1 MRRNRFSLGRNGD
14 ELPWARRARFN
25 RAMRPRIYLAGLFH
39 ETHCFVPDITGL
51 DQFRCRRD
59 GAILARRGDGSQV
72 DGALEVAAR
81 HGWEVVAGPDYG
93 ALPSGIVAHV
103 VFEAFWADVEQ
114 SLRPALARGLDAI
127 YLALHG
133 AMVTDACLDPEGE
146 LLARIRALPGAA
158 ALPIFGVF
166 DLHATFTAQMAA
178 LSNGL
183 VGYREN
189 PHVDARESA
198 ARAAELLARAL
209 ASGQVPRTTWHHP
222 PIVWPPTG
230 AGSADRPV
238 ADLARLARAI
248 EAEQPDIWAVNVVPG
263 FAFADVPDAGV
274 SFSVVT
280 TGSEAA
286 AQRALARLADCAWAL
301 RAAGVPRDLP
311 IDDAIGAMSA
321 GRTMSAGDGP
331 VLFVEPADN
340 IGGGAPG
347 DGTGVLR
354 AFVRRKVERAAVVI
368 ADPDSVAALAGL
380 AIGDSTTLAIGGKR
394 SALDE
399 GPLSLA
405 VTLVSRSDGRFTLE
419 DRQSHLA
426 ASQGLAIDMGPCAV
440 VRHADV
446 TILLTSRK
454 TPPFDLGQLRSQGI
468 EPRGLAAIGVK
479 AAVAH
484 RRAYDPIA
492 RASFTVATR
501 GPCASDLSILPY
513 RHLRRPIYPL
523 DAMASIP

>member
-1 MRRNRFSLGRNGD
+1 
-14 ELPWARRARFN
+14 
-25 RAMRPRIYLAGLFH
+25 
-39 ETHCFVPDITGL
+39 
-51 DQFRCRRD
+51 
-59 GAILARRGDGSQV
+59 
-72 DGALEVAAR
+72 
-81 HGWEVVAGPDYG
+81 
-93 ALPSGIVAHV
+93 
-103 VFEAFWADVEQ
+103 VFEAFWADVDRT
-114 SLRPALARGLDAI
+114 LRPALTDGLDAI

-166 DLHATFTAQMAA
+166 DLHATFTARMAA
-178 LSNGL
+178 LSDGL

-189 PHVDARESA
+189 PHVDARDSA
-198 ARAAELLARAL
+198 VRAAELLARTL
-209 ASGQVPRTTWHHP
+209 ATGRRPHTFWRHP
-222 PIVWPPTG
+222 PIIWPPTG
-230 AGSADRPV
+230 TGSADQPV
-238 ADLARLARAI
+238 AELARLARAI
-248 EAEQPDIWAVNVVPG
+248 EAEDPEIWAVNVVPG

-274 SFSVVT
+274 GFSVIT
-280 TGSEAA
+280 TGAEAA
-286 AQRALARLADCAWAL
+286 AQRALARLADCAWRL

-311 IDDAIGAMSA
+311 VDDAIRAMIL
-321 GRTMSAGDGP
+321 GDNGP
-331 VLFVEPADN
+331 VLLVEPADN

-354 AFVRRKVERAAVVI
+354 ALVRHGVKRAAVVI
-368 ADPDSVAALAGL
+368 ADPEAVAALASL
-380 AIGDSTTLAIGGKR
+380 AIGASTTLAIGGKR
-394 SALDE
+394 SAIDE
-399 GPLSLA
+399 GPLTLA

-419 DRQSHLA
+419 DRRSHLA
-426 ASQGLAIDMGPCAV
+426 ASQGMAIEMGPCAV
-440 VRHADV
+440 VRHEGV

-468 EPRGLAAIGVK
+468 EPRALAVIGVK

-501 GPCASDLSILPY
+501 GPCASDLAILPY

-523 DAMASIP
+523 DPMPEELPG